1 MYYFINI
8 NIFYYCIFLYVYMRI
23 INIPKGKAMIHIR
36 MQAYFLHMMHIY
48 IYINKAHV
56 FSFLIDSLKADSY
69 RIYIENS
76 FFRKLNLNG

>member
-48 IYINKAHV
+48 IYSNKAHV
-56 FSFLIDSLKADSY
+56 FTYLIDSLKHMKKNALKCMFLLVLM
-69 RIYIENS
+69 RIN
-76 FFRKLNLNG
+76 